1 MVKLEDAVEIIS
13 ALENAGI
20 KVFIDGGWGVD
31 ALLGYQSRAHNDI
44 DIFIESSHKD
54 SVLKILY
61 ANEYKEIKT
70 DYTTSDHSVWKDKK
84 DRLIDLHIFSC
95 SPNLN
100 FIFEGQEYPREVF
113 SGKGKIGDIDVVCI
127 PPEYQVQFHLGYERD
142 INDIKDVLRKAD
154 ELMKDVSNS
163 TSLIDELTKKIDNAY
178 VMLKR
183 RYNVSP
189 ARMELLNR
197 LYNNVS

>member
-1 MVKLEDAVEIIS
+1 MDINKGYDDDFQFFRLDSKKAFELSCVAYCSARLDIYNILEEAFV
-13 ALENAGI
+13 
-20 KVFIDGGWGVD
+20 
-31 ALLGYQSRAHNDI
+31 RRDI
-44 DIFIESSHKD
+44 DSKN
-54 SVLKILY
+54 KY
-61 ANEYKEIKT
+61 
-70 DYTTSDHSVWKDKK
+70 
-84 DRLIDLHIFSC
+84 
-95 SPNLN
+95 
-100 FIFEGQEYPREVF
+100 
-113 SGKGKIGDIDVVCI
+113 
-127 PPEYQVQFHLGYERD
+127 
-142 INDIKDVLRKAD
+142 DIKDVLRKAD